1 MIRDMNITAVLYL
14 YALFVGAS
22 YLIGY
27 WLPFGLNILAFADLT
42 DIIKA
47 SIIPTIPAVGL
58 LLIYSAL
65 DGINSIS
72 KKQHD
77 DYIAEG
83 GFSKYYMRFMVVYG
97 HAITLLLA
105 GNFAY
110 TIVVEPEMQKLKGAF
125 PLVSLIVFCYLI
137 YGNRH
142 MLFLDVKSRVFI
154 VSLICFLPTAAFSA
168 GNRDGESTLRL
179 EGTIWEV
186 KSAEP
191 CASGATDLVLLASLN
206 SKYLTMSKQDKSICV
221 IQEGNVQ
228 LTRKH
233 LPGES

>member
-1 MIRDMNITAVLYL
+1 MSRDVNITAALYL

-58 LLIYSAL
+58 LLTYSAL
-65 DGINSIS
+65 DGLNSIS

-77 DYIAEG
+77 EYIAEG
-83 GFSKYYMRFMVVYG
+83 GFSKYYMKFMVIYG
-97 HAITLLLA
+97 HAMILLFA
-105 GNFAY
+105 GNLAY
-110 TIVVEPEMQKLKGAF
+110 IIITEPGMQKLKGAF
-125 PLVSLIVFCYLI
+125 PLASLIIFCYLI

-142 MLFLDVKSRVFI
+142 LLFMNVKSRVFV
-154 VSLICFLPTAAFSA
+154 VSLLCFLPTAAFST

-186 KSAEP
+186 KSTEP
-191 CASGATDLVLLASLN
+191 CASGATDWTCPYQTGHRDPVKLMLRPTA
-206 SKYLTMSKQDKSICV
+206 
-221 IQEGNVQ
+221 
-228 LTRKH
+228 
-233 LPGES
+233 